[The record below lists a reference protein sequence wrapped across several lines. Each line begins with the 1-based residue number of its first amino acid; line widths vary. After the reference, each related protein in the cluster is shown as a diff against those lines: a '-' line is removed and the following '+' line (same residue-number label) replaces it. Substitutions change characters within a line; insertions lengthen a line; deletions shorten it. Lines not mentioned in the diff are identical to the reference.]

1 MVFHLKLT
9 CIDSQSSDTITTVL
23 AFDLLL
29 KGYVAAQGA
38 VVVLKAGTTGY
49 KFADGLILIYEP
61 QMMVLL
67 PRAEGVVQFL
77 RIMKE
82 DLQ

>member
-1 MVFHLKLT
+1 MVFLQKLT
-9 CIDSQSSDTITTVL
+9 CIDSQSSYTITTGL
-23 AFDLLL
+23 SLDLLL

-38 VVVLKAGTTGY
+38 VVVLKARTTGY
-49 KFADGLILIYEP
+49 KFADGLILVYEP
-61 QMMVLL
+61 QMMVLF